1 MTKRAIAQQQ
11 ANLRNEIDE
20 VEKMKA
26 LALEKKDF
34 EGLYIL
40 QMKKTELQNK
50 LNAITMKQQKKEME
64 EAKKKEKEAKKKEKE
79 AKKKEK
85 EMEKEAKK
93 KEKEMEEQ
101 KKEMEEQKKE
111 MEEAKKRMEEEQKKE
126 IEEMEKT
133 IQELQANQDKGSVV
147 AHKTKTTTCWVD
159 SFAVPFHILT
169 SKDEKQRRNW
179 HSTEHTSIPYEACL
193 LCSGVGTLKMA
204 QAHNM
209 TVSDDDLIKP
219 IQILDMGKNLKTLFS
234 KLVNECKTY
243 ITLGGCKQ
251 TLKQMILEG
260 GRVTSAMLEKFL
272 DMASALFKQHD
283 EITMFEGKNEVYY
296 DVVLNELLRRTCL
309 LYGEGFNTREVRSL
323 ATSNRKTTTDK
334 AKARR
339 ADAVSIYNKKEW
351 VSFEN
356 SISVNT
362 PCEHSLN
369 DRTKSAVSLYI
380 LLS

>member
-283 EITMFEGKNEVYY
+283 EIMM
-296 DVVLNELLRRTCL
+296 C
-309 LYGEGFNTREVRSL
+309 
-323 ATSNRKTTTDK
+323 
-334 AKARR
+334 
-339 ADAVSIYNKKEW
+339 
-351 VSFEN
+351 
-356 SISVNT
+356 
-362 PCEHSLN
+362 
-369 DRTKSAVSLYI
+369 
-380 LLS
+380 